1 MGSHVILNR
10 VRGAALENDFVRRLI
25 RIKHAIQ
32 ARWLALT
39 FSRRF
44 YRQACNAEAVPTA
57 APVMGAPAQ
66 DLGESLIARSVPPR
80 IHALLQLR
88 VASRIAAIAETE
100 QRMQSCRENGW
111 SNEQIGTAMLANLN
125 GSFSEAEKLL
135 LRYAD
140 DMSRTPID
148 VDRQVLRQLRAY
160 FSPADLLEVTAAI
173 AYENFRTRYRDAVT
187 KLD

>member
-10 VRGAALENDFVRRLI
+10 VRGVALQNDFVRKLI
-25 RIKHAIQ
+25 KIKCAIQ
-32 ARWLALT
+32 ARWLAFS

-44 YRQACNAEAVPTA
+44 YRQACSGAGAVPA
-57 APVMGAPAQ
+57 VPAH
-66 DLGESLIARSVPPR
+66 DLGESLIARSVAPR

-88 VASRIAAIAETE
+88 VASRIASIVQTE
-100 QRMQSCRENGW
+100 RCMQSCRDSGW
-111 SNEQIGTAMLANLN
+111 SNEQVGTAVLANVN
-125 GSFSEAEKLL
+125 GTFSEAEKLL

-140 DMSRTPID
+140 DMTRTPID

-173 AYENFRTRYRDAVT
+173 AYENFRTRYRDAVA